1 MVVLQHVVA
10 PDGVAAGRG
19 YSHVVT
25 GRGRLVVVSGQV
37 AQNER
42 GELVGPGDP
51 AAQARQVFE
60 NLRRCLAQAGAGFDD
75 VVKLAFFVL
84 DVADL
89 PAVRAARDAVIDT
102 ARPPAST
109 AVQVAA
115 LVAPGYLLEVEAWA
129 LVGELAEPELILTAA
144 CRPPDPGVR
153 GLHPTIPARAG
164 RAREPSADRATSRR
178 GRTTPPGSAPKATG

>member
-1 MVVLQHVVA
+1 M
-10 PDGVAAGRG
+10 
-19 YSHVVT
+19 
-25 GRGRLVVVSGQV
+25 
-37 AQNER
+37 
-42 GELVGPGDP
+42 
-51 AAQARQVFE
+51 FE
-60 NLRRCLAQAGAGFDD
+60 NLRRCLAQAGANFGD

-115 LVAPGYLLEVEAWA
+115 LFAPGYLIEVEAWA

-144 CRPPDPGVR
+144 CWPPDPGVS
-153 GLHPTIPARAG
+153 G
-164 RAREPSADRATSRR
+164 
-178 GRTTPPGSAPKATG
+178 